1 MKNYK
6 GPWLFGSFFLGGFEC
21 STHLTLEGYRLD
33 MIAAT
38 QHDLLAQEDYRL
50 CRAAGI
56 NAIRESARWPIADR
70 HGALH
75 LGGVRK
81 LARLSRKE
89 GMVQIWDL
97 MHYGYPDD
105 LDPFSNEFA
114 ERFATFARAVAT
126 IVREESEGQSW
137 YTPINEISY
146 TAWAAGEVGYMAPFA
161 HGRGGDYKRALVK
174 AAIAATNAIWEVDPA
189 ARIVTVDPLVHL
201 HAPAGRPDLKPQAN
215 FFNRHVVTEAFDLL
229 AGRMEP
235 ELGGSKAHLGVV
247 GFNYYAGNQWTIPT
261 PELPQRF
268 LAWDDP
274 EWVPLS
280 QMLVELGA
288 RYEAP
293 LMIAETGSSADE
305 RAPWLAH
312 LTGEVQQTLAQG
324 VNLQG
329 ICLYPVISSPDWED
343 PTAFFD
349 GGVFDVAPQ
358 PGGKLTR
365 VLSPVVAGA
374 LRAAQEVL
382 DPAHTLEGSLL
393 PIEER
398 EAAATLYRFVKPL
411 QSVRFK
417 PDNFSYQTLAA
428 GNGLVVEVYGFEPGG
443 SLPSHRHEQTEHV
456 LTFLSGSGDVRIGD
470 RCIKVQEGESVVI
483 PAGLYHGIINYT
495 TKRLVVQQVS
505 APKPWDAR
513 FAGPH
518 AANFN
523 APGSQG
529 DGDDLLSGED

>member
-1 MKNYK
+1 MKIDK

-21 STHLTLEGYRLD
+21 STHLTLEGHRLD

-70 HGALH
+70 RGALH
-75 LGGVRK
+75 LGSVRK
-81 LARLSRKE
+81 LARLGREE
-89 GMVQIWDL
+89 GMIQIWDL

-105 LDPFSNEFA
+105 LDPFSTEFVT
-114 ERFATFARAVAT
+114 RFAAFARAVAT

-161 HGRGGDYKRALVK
+161 HSRGGDYKRVLVK

-189 ARIVTVDPLVHL
+189 ACILTVDPLVHL
-201 HAPAGRPDLKPQAN
+201 HAPVGRPDLKPQAD
-215 FFNRHVVTEAFDLL
+215 FFNRYVVTEAFDLL
-229 AGRMEP
+229 AGRIEP

-268 LAWDDP
+268 LDWADP
-274 EWVPLS
+274 QWVPLS
-280 QMLVELGA
+280 RMLVELGA

-293 LMIAETGSSADE
+293 LIIAETGSSADE
-305 RAPWLAH
+305 RALWLAH
-312 LTGEVQQTLAQG
+312 LTGEVQQALAEG

-374 LRAAQEVL
+374 LHSAQDIL
-382 DPAHTLEGSLL
+382 DPGHTIDGALLRIEGQ
-393 PIEER
+393 
-398 EAAATLYRFVKPL
+398 EAAVTTYGFVKPL
-411 QSVRFK
+411 ESVRFK
-417 PDNFSYQTLAA
+417 PDNFSYRTLAA
-428 GNGLVVEVYGFEPGG
+428 GNDLIVEVYGFEPGG
-443 SLPSHRHEQTEHV
+443 SLPSHRHNQTEHV
-456 LTFLSGSGDVRIGD
+456 LTFLSGRGAVCIGD
-470 RCIKVQEGESVVI
+470 RCIKVQEGESIVI
-483 PAGLYHGIINYT
+483 PAGLYHSIINYT
-495 TKRLVVQQVS
+495 TQRLVVQQVS
-505 APKPWDAR
+505 APRPWDAR
-513 FAGPH
+513 FDGPH
-518 AANFN
+518 PANLEAA
-523 APGSQG
+523 GSQG
-529 DGDDLLSGED
+529 G